1 MRSIWVNIH
10 MVAQLPES
18 DRIFDSLSASTRGN
32 LFPSDKAGR
41 SAYKPEQMLWNL
53 IIGSVLLGSVHAAI
67 PNHWLPVVLIGR
79 AESWSE
85 RETLGV
91 VALSGF
97 FHTLSTVVLGVLIG
111 AIGVKVSERL
121 EEQTRLIAS
130 LLLIFMGLIYFAMHD
145 ANAPHEHVPKGLKGR
160 SKTTIITSLS
170 VAMLFSPC
178 LEIETF
184 FFSAGTLG
192 WRAISTLAVV
202 YTFVTITCMVALT
215 ALSYQ
220 GLARV
225 NWHWLDHYEK
235 RITGSILIGLGILTF
250 FIEL

>member
-1 MRSIWVNIH
+1 
-10 MVAQLPES
+10 
-18 DRIFDSLSASTRGN
+18 
-32 LFPSDKAGR
+32 
-41 SAYKPEQMLWNL
+41 MLWNL
-53 IIGSVLLGSVHAAI
+53 VVGSILLGSVHAAI

-91 VALSGF
+91 VALSGL

-111 AIGVKVSERL
+111 AIGVEVSEQL
-121 EEQTRLIAS
+121 EAQTRLIAS
-130 LLLIFMGLIYFAMHD
+130 LLLVLMGLLYLAMHD
-145 ANAPHEHVPKGLKGR
+145 ANTGSPDRPHEHVPKGLSGR
-160 SKTTIITSLS
+160 SKTTIITTLS

-184 FFSAGTLG
+184 FFTAGTLG
-192 WRAISTLAVV
+192 WPAITTLAVV
-202 YTFVTITCMVALT
+202 YTFVTITCMVAFT
-215 ALSYQ
+215 ALSFR

-225 NWHWLDHYEK
+225 NWPGVDSHWLDHYEK

>member
-1 MRSIWVNIH
+1 
-10 MVAQLPES
+10 
-18 DRIFDSLSASTRGN
+18 
-32 LFPSDKAGR
+32 
-41 SAYKPEQMLWNL
+41 MLWNL
-53 IIGSVLLGSVHAAI
+53 LIGSILLGSVHAAI

-79 AESWSE
+79 AEAWSE

-97 FHTLSTVVLGVLIG
+97 FHTLSTVVLGIVIG
-111 AIGVKVSERL
+111 AIGMEVSERL

-130 LLLIFMGLIYFAMHD
+130 LLLVFMGLIYFAMHD
-145 ANAPHEHVPKGLKGR
+145 ANAGSPDRPHEHVPRGLAGR
-160 SKTTIITSLS
+160 SKATIITTLS

-184 FFSAGTLG
+184 FFTAGTLG
-192 WRAISTLAVV
+192 WRAITTLAVA
-202 YTFVTITCMVALT
+202 YTVVTIACMVGLT
-215 ALSYQ
+215 ALSYR

-225 NWHWLDHYEK
+225 NWHWLDHNEK
-235 RITGSILIGLGILTF
+235 RLTGGILIALGIFTF